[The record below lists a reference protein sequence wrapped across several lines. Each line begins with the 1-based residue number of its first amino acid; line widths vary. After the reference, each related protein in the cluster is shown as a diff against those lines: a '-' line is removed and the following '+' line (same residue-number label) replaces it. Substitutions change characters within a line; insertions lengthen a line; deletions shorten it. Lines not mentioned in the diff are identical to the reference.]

1 MIRALHDGRV
11 ASSAVLLVFWVVLWR
26 RITLGVVLSG
36 LVFAVLSVLL
46 IPTPGRPGAI
56 RWTGVARL
64 MGHVTGQLVL
74 ATLKVAWE
82 VVTPGDQT
90 RPGVVPVELAGAA
103 EAHLTLVSLLITLT
117 PGTFVVDVDLRRRL
131 VIVHLLHLSDEEAAR
146 REVAELY
153 RRVQEVWRQPR
164 LTSRIIREP
173 SEERS

>member
-11 ASSAVLLVFWVVLWR
+11 ASSAVLLLFWVVLWR
-26 RITLGVVLSG
+26 RVTVGVVLSG

-56 RWTGVARL
+56 RWGGVARL
-64 MGHVTGQLVL
+64 VVHVTGQLVL

-82 VVTPGDQT
+82 VLTPGDQT
-90 RPGVVPVELAGAA
+90 RPGIVSVELTGAA

-117 PGTFVVDVDLRRRL
+117 PGTFVVDEDIRRRV

-146 REVAELY
+146 REVAELH
-153 RRVQEVWRQPR
+153 RRVREVWRQPR
-164 LTSRIIREP
+164 LTSRLVSKP